1 MNNRLNADRGPW
13 YREPWPWLLALGPVT
28 VIIAGFITAYL
39 AVISNDGLVEDDY
52 YKQGLTVNQRTA
64 RDQRAGELAIEADL
78 VVGGSGDRIRALLR
92 GNEEFQLPEALTL
105 RIVHPTRPGFD
116 QAVVLRSEGG
126 GVYAG
131 VLTPVQGRWHLA
143 LEDDRQEWRLVG
155 DWMTGQQP
163 RLTTAAPA
171 TAAPTNSYGR

>member
-1 MNNRLNADRGPW
+1 M
-13 YREPWPWLLALGPVT
+13 T

-131 VLTPVQGRWHLA
+131 VLTAGAGSLAPCARGRPPGVAPGGRL
-143 LEDDRQEWRLVG
+143 DDR
-155 DWMTGQQP
+155 P
-163 RLTTAAPA
+163 TAAFDHSSPGNGC
-171 TAAPTNSYGR
+171 TNEFIREIKHGVGSVVFE